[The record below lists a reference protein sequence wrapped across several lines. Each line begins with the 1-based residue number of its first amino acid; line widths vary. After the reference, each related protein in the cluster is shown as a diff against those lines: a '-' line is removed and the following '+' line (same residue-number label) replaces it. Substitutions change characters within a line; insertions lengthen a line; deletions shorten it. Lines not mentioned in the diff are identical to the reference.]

1 MSLTLFSSSR
11 RKFSSIICLYVYIL
25 LIMKTVSSGLET
37 VSYLGS
43 KLWDISPLETKAVE
57 SLLEFK
63 NKIRL

>member
-1 MSLTLFSSSR
+1 MKAITYYLRNPSDF
-11 RKFSSIICLYVYIL
+11 IL